1 MEPRTNKMAHSEC
14 TSKHKNKS
22 NYNTDYIVH
31 DLITFFGDDWKA
43 IKTDWKK
50 GTFIFVKSTVVT
62 KIHLLLVISENFL
75 STMQKNNVLVISIS
89 Y

>member
-1 MEPRTNKMAHSEC
+1 MEPGTNKMAHSEC

-22 NYNTDYIVH
+22 NYNTDYIVR

-50 GTFIFVKSTVVT
+50 E
-62 KIHLLLVISENFL
+62 HLYL
-75 STMQKNNVLVISIS
+75 
-89 Y
+89 